1 MIVEKLEDI
10 EKKFNEAEKIFRKK
24 GLKLSLAR
32 NSLYRAEFYLEY
44 DEKKFKNCLNLLQ
57 EA

>member
-1 MIVEKLEDI
+1 MIVEMLEDI

-24 GLKLSLAR
+24 GLKLCLAR

-44 DEKKFKNCLNLLQ
+44 DENKFKNCLDLL
-57 EA
+57 